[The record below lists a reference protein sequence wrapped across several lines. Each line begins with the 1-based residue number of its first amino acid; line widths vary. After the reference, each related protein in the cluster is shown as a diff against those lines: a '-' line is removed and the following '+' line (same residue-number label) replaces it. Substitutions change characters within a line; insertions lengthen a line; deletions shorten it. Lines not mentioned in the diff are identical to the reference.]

1 MGLMPK
7 TQREQVLFLLI
18 FLSLAGLGGY
28 YQYVFSPR
36 GAEIETIEA
45 HLETL
50 NKQNQAAKVELGKGT
65 VEELRAQAA
74 RYQAN
79 LVLMRQLVPTGNEVP
94 ALLEQVSTAAR
105 RVGLDLSEVAP
116 SPPVRGETFDTY
128 RYKLRVTGQYHEL
141 AQFLANV
148 GSLTRIVAPI
158 NLKLA
163 PSSGNRGGRQNARAV
178 SALLDAEF
186 DIQTYVAKAG
196 TAPAPGA

>member
-1 MGLMPK
+1 MGLIPK
-7 TQREQVLFLLI
+7 TQREQMMFLLI
-18 FLSLAGLGGY
+18 FLALGGLGGY
-28 YQYVFSPR
+28 YMYVFSPKA
-36 GAEIETIEA
+36 AEITAIEG

-50 NKQNQAAKVELGKGT
+50 NAANQKAKVELGKGT
-65 VEELRAQAA
+65 VEELRAQAQ

-116 SPPVRGETFDTY
+116 SPPIPGETFDTY
-128 RYKLRVTGQYHEL
+128 RYKLRVTGEYHEL

-163 PSSGNRGGRQNARAV
+163 PRGGG
-178 SALLDAEF
+178 SAKGRKTTIKLDAEF

-196 TAPAPGA
+196 TEPAPGA

>member
-1 MGLMPK
+1 MGLIPK

-18 FLSLAGLGGY
+18 FVSLAGLGGY
-28 YQYVFSPR
+28 YQYVFSPK
-36 GAEIETIEA
+36 GAEITAIEE
-45 HLETL
+45 HLEKL
-50 NKQNQAAKVELGKGT
+50 NVANQKAKIELGKGT

-79 LVLMRQLVPTGNEVP
+79 LVLMRQLVPTSNEVP

-116 SPPVRGETFDTY
+116 SAPVRGETFDTY
-128 RYKLRVTGQYHEL
+128 RYKLRVSGEYHEL
-141 AQFLANV
+141 AAFLTNV

-163 PSSGNRGGRQNARAV
+163 PSVAVGRSKSKTPT
-178 SALLDAEF
+178 SASRLDAEF
-186 DIQTYVAKAG
+186 EIQTYVAKAG
-196 TAPAPGA
+196 TEPAPGA

>member
-7 TQREQVLFLLI
+7 TQREQVLFILI

-36 GAEIETIEA
+36 AAEISTIET
-45 HLETL
+45 HLEAL

-128 RYKLRVTGQYHEL
+128 RYKLRVTGEYHEL
-141 AQFLANV
+141 AAFLANV

-163 PSSGNRGGRQNARAV
+163 PSGGGRGRSKAAPS
-178 SALLDAEF
+178 SAKLDAEF
-186 DIQTYVAKAG
+186 EIQTYVAKAG
-196 TAPAPGA
+196 TEPAPGA

>member
-7 TQREQVLFLLI
+7 TQREQVLFILI

-36 GAEIETIEA
+36 AAEISTIET
-45 HLETL
+45 HLEAL

-128 RYKLRVTGQYHEL
+128 RYKLRVTGEYHEL
-141 AQFLANV
+141 AAFLANV

-163 PSSGNRGGRQNARAV
+163 PSGGGRGRGKAAPS
-178 SALLDAEF
+178 SAKLDAEF
-186 DIQTYVAKAG
+186 EIQTYVAKAG
-196 TAPAPGA
+196 TEPAPGA